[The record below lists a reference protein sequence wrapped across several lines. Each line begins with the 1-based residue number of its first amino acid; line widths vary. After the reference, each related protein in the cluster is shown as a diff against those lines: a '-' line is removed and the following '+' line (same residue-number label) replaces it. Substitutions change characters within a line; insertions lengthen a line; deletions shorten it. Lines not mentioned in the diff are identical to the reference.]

1 MSTPSDLPIIVTRL
15 AGREPS
21 PEAVPATAG
30 AVRHRTPVYGIL
42 HASRGTAHQRVVAR
56 QGITV
61 PRAYNAIRH
70 RSGETV
76 TVAPPVEISE
86 APIHD
91 REAMSTPAL
100 LAPSSAV
107 NGDVARTKPALHEQP
122 TREEASGDPRRSQ
135 QRASR
140 RIDPQGIGRQSRL
153 WGLLMSI
160 LLIVAIS
167 VTLLL
172 IFGG

>member
-15 AGREPS
+15 AAREPS
-21 PEAVPATAG
+21 PEAAPGTAV

-61 PRAYNAIRH
+61 PRAYHAIRH
-70 RSGETV
+70 RSGESV

-91 REAMSTPAL
+91 REAMTTPAIV
-100 LAPSSAV
+100 ASSSSV
-107 NGDVARTKPALHEQP
+107 KGDVAQMKPALHQQP
-122 TREEASGDPRRSQ
+122 RQEEATGDPRRSQ
-135 QRASR
+135 RRAAR